1 MDSAAGT
8 AAAATRRRVLAA
20 VSRERLVAT
29 ARSLIDVP
37 SPSGQAGAV
46 ADRLAELLAA
56 DGFTV
61 TRPVADWPPAPA
73 VVTRLDSG
81 APGRVLQ
88 FDGHLDT
95 VHLPFT
101 PSGLHDSGGQ
111 SVLTGSGAAD
121 MKGGLAAAVEALRA
135 LREAGAPAG
144 GAVLLT
150 AHEHHEGPVGD
161 GRQVAALARAG
172 IHGDAVLLPE
182 YLAAP
187 LPLSGRGA
195 AIFTIT
201 LRRSGEPIHEALRTG
216 ELPDVVAAGAELVL
230 ELTALGRRLSSAHGL
245 PRGESDSLFVG
256 RCAAGEIYN
265 QVATE
270 CRIEGICRW
279 MKPGRGAA
287 AREQVL
293 ALAEAVAKRH
303 HLTAGLQMAT
313 RTEAYTVAASDPVVS
328 AVQEACRA
336 VSGSA
341 LPTGPK
347 PFVDDGN
354 RYAFHAGIPALTHGP
369 AASGAHTTG
378 EQVPVAELLR
388 VARVYALT
396 ALAYCADSARTSRQQ
411 SAAAVC

>member
-1 MDSAAGT
+1 MDPAPAVPDI
-8 AAAATRRRVLAA
+8 RRRVLAA
-20 VSRERLVAT
+20 VSRTRLVAT
-29 ARSLIDVP
+29 ARELIDVP
-37 SPSGQAGAV
+37 SPSGRAGAA

-81 APGRVLQ
+81 VQGRVLQ

-95 VHLPFT
+95 VHLPF
-101 PSGLHDSGGQ
+101 SASALHDRGGR

-135 LREAGAPAG
+135 LRDAGAPAA

-182 YLAAP
+182 YLASP
-187 LPLSGRGA
+187 LPLTGRGA
-195 AIFTIT
+195 AIITIT
-201 LRRSGEPIHEALRTG
+201 LRRAGEPIHEALRTE

-230 ELTALGRRLSSAHGL
+230 ELTALGRRLVAAQGASRAA
-245 PRGESDSLFVG
+245 SDSLFVG

-265 QVATE
+265 QVPTE
-270 CRIEGICRW
+270 CCIEGIRRW
-279 MKPGRGAA
+279 VEPGRGPA
-287 AREQVL
+287 AREAVL
-293 ALAEAVAKRH
+293 ALAEAVAQRH
-303 HLTAGLQMAT
+303 GLSADLQMAT
-313 RTEAYTVAASDPVVS
+313 RTEAYTVAATDPV
-328 AVQEACRA
+328 AGAFQEAYRE
-336 VSGSA
+336 VTGSA
-341 LPTGPK
+341 LPTGCK

-354 RYAFHAGIPALTHGP
+354 RYAFLAGIPALTHGP
-369 AASGAHTTG
+369 AATGAHTN
-378 EQVPVAELLR
+378 EEEVPVAELLR
-388 VARVYALT
+388 VARVYALA
-396 ALAYCADSARTSRQQ
+396 ALAYCVDQAPASR
-411 SAAAVC
+411 